1 MIALLYL
8 FSIPIVNA
16 FNISSIFVIPLLISL
31 INSLYMIVTNQFKR
45 LIFLKIDI
53 FILIFL
59 SFVLISV
66 LLNINSLS
74 LKTINHMGAI
84 FASFIFFYYAVEIS
98 LRGISLEKVLKIL
111 YYSYIFTAIFGI
123 AEFYIVNFTTLDL
136 NSVVFHASV
145 EEYTPSF
152 LALFIRSR
160 SFFAESGHW
169 ASYMAVLSPIMF
181 YYLWYMH
188 PRATHKIFF
197 ISVSITSYFVAFSTS
212 LFLFLPLSIFIG
224 FFLKQLIDQ
233 RISLKSILVY
243 FLLICCLFYFM
254 NSDLLMQG
262 MVLDKLG
269 SNSFD
274 DRNEKFLS
282 TMILMYNSDILNL
295 LFGYSPGSYE
305 ILNIKPAIS
314 VYANFFRD
322 VGLLGVLIY
331 IFTNIYLLFKILK
344 LNHSISIFL
353 FISSLVS
360 QLFFIGIPDY
370 FYPHFFLCLI
380 LYKKLVN
387 QSYYIEPFLK
397 TNTES
402 IAKKGMRK

>member
-1 MIALLYL
+1 M
-8 FSIPIVNA
+8 V
-16 FNISSIFVIPLLISL
+16 
-31 INSLYMIVTNQFKR
+31 
-45 LIFLKIDI
+45 
-53 FILIFL
+53 
-59 SFVLISV
+59 
-66 LLNINSLS
+66 
-74 LKTINHMGAI
+74 AI
-84 FASFIFFYYAVEIS
+84 FASFIFFYYVVEIS
-98 LRGISLEKVLKIL
+98 LRSIALEKVLKIL
-111 YYSYIFTAIFGI
+111 YYSYVFTSIFGI

-136 NSVVFHASV
+136 NSIVFHASV

-169 ASYMAVLSPIMF
+169 ASYMAVLSPLMF
-181 YYLWYMH
+181 YYLWYMQ
-188 PRATHKIFF
+188 PRAIQKFFF
-197 ISVSITSYFVAFSTS
+197 ISVSMVSYFVAFSTS

-243 FLLICCLFYFM
+243 FLLFLALFYFL
-254 NSDLLMQG
+254 NSDLFMQG
-262 MVLDKLG
+262 MVLNKLE

-282 TMILMYNSDILNL
+282 TVNLMYNSDILNL

-305 ILNIKPAIS
+305 VLNIKPAIS
-314 VYANFFRD
+314 VYVNFFRD
-322 VGLLGVLIY
+322 IGLVGVLIY
-331 IFTNIYLLFKILK
+331 ILTNIYLLFKILK

-387 QSYYIEPFLK
+387 QSYY
-397 TNTES
+397 TES
-402 IAKKGMRK
+402 IPKKGISR